1 MRANLFE
8 NDNIKLNFKHYQ
20 IMFINNTLG
29 KTFFKGWWHQM
40 AFILHTALNNL
51 IYYIFIVIYS
61 VTC

>member
-1 MRANLFE
+1 
-8 NDNIKLNFKHYQ
+8 
-20 IMFINNTLG
+20 MFINNTLG

-61 VTC
+61 VKVSDMNTLVDSL